1 MADIRNTGTW
11 QRIERGL
18 SEMANLM
25 GRGEYNLSL
34 VKSRQVMEQIV
45 RLYAG
50 QNFVVYS
57 DLADTIEKLYQ
68 GHYIGKLSRDSFHT
82 IRLLGN
88 KAVHEGDNDAQDANR
103 SYQLLEQ
110 EIQTFVGGRRS
121 VGGADAGSDL
131 NERRNAE
138 TGSAERAER
147 TPGSQRQSLDIPGE
161 RERVPVNRS
170 GAGRGREVTSAQQK
184 RRTGDAQRA
193 AAGDGRRRYD
203 KLDDRSARDREK
215 IPTREDRLRARRS
228 GQKAQRR
235 PQRGEVNLYDILR
248 ILIPV
253 ICVILLVILIKSFMG
268 GGSGKAET
276 SSTAQTESTA
286 ETESASVEPE
296 TTEPETTEPAAVR
309 YKIKGNAVNVRYA
322 DNDNRV
328 YAQLAD
334 GTEIGEVQEIPGSD
348 KVQFTYDGQEVTVN
362 KNYIVP
368 VDGAAESGA
377 SAAGTAGAAG
387 TTASAAGTVTTETA
401 ASTISADASSAAQT
415 TP

>member
-25 GRGEYNLSL
+25 SRGEYNLSL

-82 IRLLGN
+82 IRMLGN

-103 SYQLLEQ
+103 SYRLLEQ
-110 EIQTFVGGRRS
+110 EIQTFGG
-121 VGGADAGSDL
+121 GSKRQGLDL
-131 NERRNAE
+131 
-138 TGSAERAER
+138 
-147 TPGSQRQSLDIPGE
+147 PGE
-161 RERVPVNRS
+161 RERISENRS
-170 GAGRGREVTSAQQK
+170 AVGRDRVAAPSSQR
-184 RRTGDAQRA
+184 RRTTGERQRA
-193 AAGDGRRRYD
+193 EASDGRRRYD
-203 KLDDRSARDREK
+203 KLDDRSTRDREK
-215 IPTREDRLRARRS
+215 IPTREDRLRAQRS
-228 GQKAQRR
+228 GQKAKRR
-235 PQRGEVNLYDILR
+235 PQKEGINLYDILR
-248 ILIPV
+248 ILVPV

-268 GGSGKAET
+268 GGSGKTET
-276 SSTAQTESTA
+276 SPAVQTESMS
-286 ETESASVEPE
+286 ETEPVSVPAEPE
-296 TTEPETTEPAAVR
+296 TTVPETTAPAAVR
-309 YKIKGNAVNVRYA
+309 YKIKGNAVNIRYA

-348 KVQFTYDGQEVTVN
+348 KVKFTYDGMEVTVN

-368 VDGAAESGA
+368 VDG
-377 SAAGTAGAAG
+377 TAGA
-387 TTASAAGTVTTETA
+387 ETA
-401 ASTISADASSAAQT
+401 ASSAAAAGMTSAAAPSATAVPSSAGQT
-415 TP
+415 AP